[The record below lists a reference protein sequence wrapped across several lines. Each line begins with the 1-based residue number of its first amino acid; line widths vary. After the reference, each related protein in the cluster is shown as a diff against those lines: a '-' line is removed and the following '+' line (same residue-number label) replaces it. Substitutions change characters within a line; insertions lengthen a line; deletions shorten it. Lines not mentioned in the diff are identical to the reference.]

1 MTPTRTTAVAMA
13 VTVAGTSM
21 QRGVRQGHS
30 SPSGWEGGGGECR
43 HGAIVLALE
52 LAHADVACAPLDT
65 KGGGSPSTAGWVF

>member
-1 MTPTRTTAVAMA
+1 MTPPRTTAVAMA

-30 SPSGWEGGGGECR
+30 SPSGWEGGGEGEGGG

-52 LAHADVACAPLDT
+52 LAHAAV
-65 KGGGSPSTAGWVF
+65 GGGSPSTAGWVF